1 MSFTTDLIDKC
12 NEYTNMVIGGTKI
25 NLPYKLGAKNTPS
38 KIILNLI
45 NSGKSGS
52 ALQTWATNNPD
63 KTAVDCSGIV
73 YYALNEATGRAVR
86 RYFEAKFPGTS
97 LTYAYGISAA
107 NLTSTSYGYKLS
119 RAADMTP
126 GCTIRFDNG
135 GHVLVI
141 TDVIKGS
148 DGVVKQINYSHS
160 NGSKGP
166 HTGYI
171 TISNQ
176 SSDLGSSSQKWV
188 DKAYTDSQAKNYYNH
203 TIRLNFL

>member
-1 MSFTTDLIDKC
+1 MRT
-12 NEYTNMVIGGTKI
+12 
-25 NLPYKLGAKNTPS
+25 
-38 KIILNLI
+38 
-45 NSGKSGS
+45 
-52 ALQTWATNNPD
+52 
-63 KTAVDCSGIV
+63 
-73 YYALNEATGRAVR
+73 
-86 RYFEAKFPGTS
+86 YFEAQNPGTS

-107 NLTSTSYGYKLS
+107 NLTSTSHGYSIS

-126 GCTIRFDNG
+126 GCTIRFDDG

-188 DKAYTDSQAKNYYNH
+188 DTAYTDSQAKGYYNH
-203 TIRLNFL
+203 TIKLSCL